1 MSHAMRFNESTL
13 DALKQTTVVIGEK
26 LFEKNY
32 LAACDGNISFKYDNK
47 IYITKSGSYLWGME
61 KDDFAIVSL
70 EGEIIENTPSSELP
84 LHLRIYQRT
93 NAQAVIHAH
102 PVNAIALSVAKP
114 ELASI
119 PDNILSE
126 LAICAGVVPIVAF
139 ARPGSELIADAISP
153 YLEKSKNM
161 ILAKHGV
168 LSYGDSLKEAFFG
181 VNRIEHTCEVLVKA
195 LSVGQLSTISES
207 DVEVLW
213 QIRQQVGHISR

>member
-1 MSHAMRFNESTL
+1 MKFYESSL
-13 DALKQTTVVIGEK
+13 EALKQTTIALGNM

-32 LAACDGNISFKYDNK
+32 LAACDGNISFKFDNK

-61 KDDFAIVSL
+61 KNDFAIVSL
-70 EGEIIENTPSSELP
+70 DGEVIENTPSSELA
-84 LHLRIYQRT
+84 LHLRIYQQT

-102 PVNAIALSVAKP
+102 PVNAIALSVAKA
-114 ELASI
+114 ELAYI

-126 LAICAGVVPIVAF
+126 LAICAGVVPIVPF
-139 ARPGSELIADAISP
+139 ARPGSELIADAIMP
-153 YLEKSKNM
+153 YLAKSKNM

-195 LSVGQLSTISES
+195 LSIGQLSTISES
-207 DVEVLW
+207 DVKILW
-213 QIRQQVGHISR
+213 EIRQQVGHISR